1 MHVQLIEEVDPL
13 IGRMCCRRRVFRRL
27 AALDPAGLGEDLSRL
42 PYYGRAGVES
52 TSNSL
57 PQNLIAVE
65 LLAVEKDK
73 EEHVDV
79 VAVADLACLF
89 GVTDRLPYR
98 IILVSVPAGVEGT
111 RP

>member
-13 IGRMCCRRRVFRRL
+13 IGRACCLRRALRRL

-42 PYYGRAGVES
+42 SYYGRAGVES